1 MYQDLTLQNLTIW
14 TQQLPN
20 NLSNKTKQST
30 RSNQHRTLL
39 DVDRK
44 LGRVRLLLRRG
55 SVYIAYRA
63 GGSGADSG
71 CGDSDSGCWLGLA
84 VYSLAVNG
92 AEKLRSQLILIAVGT
107 ALIAG
112 NWDAWQA
119 WIIANSQL
127 LIFSF
132 ALIVITL
139 GFVGAQ
145 IWSKLNNVSNR
156 NQPIVAGLLG
166 VSIAGIVALPPPI

>member
-1 MYQDLTLQNLTIW
+1 MYSEFDSDFDYLNSETP
-14 TQQLPN
+14 QQLEQQNQTKTPEVTN
-20 NLSNKTKQST
+20 IERFWTLTGNWGEFGSYFGVGLSAS
-30 RSNQHRTLL
+30 LI
-39 DVDRK
+39 
-44 LGRVRLLLRRG
+44 VRAIPALIPAAVIL
-55 SVYIAYRA
+55 IPAA
-63 GGSGADSG
+63 G
-71 CGDSDSGCWLGLA
+71 LGLA
-84 VYSLAVNG
+84 VYSLAVDG

-119 WIIANSQL
+119 WIVANSQL

-145 IWSKLNNVSNR
+145 TWSKLNVSK
-156 NQPIVAGLLG
+156 
-166 VSIAGIVALPPPI
+166 

>member
-1 MYQDLTLQNLTIW
+1 MTRFFLMYQDFDASEFDYLNSTTPQQFDQPNQQTQPEITNIERFWTLTGNWGEFGSYLGAG
-14 TQQLPN
+14 
-20 NLSNKTKQST
+20 LSTS
-30 RSNQHRTLL
+30 LI
-39 DVDRK
+39 
-44 LGRVRLLLRRG
+44 VRAVPALIPAAVIL
-55 SVYIAYRA
+55 IPAA
-63 GGSGADSG
+63 G
-71 CGDSDSGCWLGLA
+71 LGLA
-84 VYSLAVNG
+84 VYSLAVDG

-119 WIIANSQL
+119 WIVANSQL

-145 IWSKLNNVSNR
+145 TWSKLNVSK
-156 NQPIVAGLLG
+156 
-166 VSIAGIVALPPPI
+166 